1 MNRDENKQSTT
12 SLGSFIIY
20 FVAAAFV
27 LFLCMQG
34 YNAIF
39 RSVPTESASRGVAT
53 ESFDV
58 TGVVFRDEEMLYG
71 YGREGMIDYIVD
83 NGEKLARGATVAQY
97 YPSQEDI
104 DNRQKAAA
112 LEAELASYT
121 DVLSSAQVGS
131 SDARMNDLALD
142 RNIQLIM
149 NYNKKG
155 DYKSSSSM
163 KNEIRMLINRKRY
176 IAGEATSFDAEIDE
190 IARKLQE
197 IGAPQSSVISEIY
210 APIGGYFSR
219 NFDGY
224 EERLNTYTMEYYD
237 VPAIKDLMA
246 SAPDDLSMYGIGK
259 VVASF
264 EFYYV
269 ALVDK
274 SIVDTLH
281 TGQSVQIRFRGS
293 EDMLYP
299 ATVSEMIGPYDNVYV
314 VRFKSNYTS
323 NAMTLERMPEAEIIT
338 AQYSGIRVPKSAV
351 RMIDGKEGVF
361 VLVGSIARF
370 REIETQY
377 LEGDYYIVRED
388 NTSNNALLLGDQIIV
403 QGTDI
408 YEGKVMR

>member
-1 MNRDENKQSTT
+1 MDKDANRRSTT
-12 SLGSFIIY
+12 GLGSFIIY

-27 LFLCMQG
+27 LFVLVQG
-34 YNAIF
+34 YNAVF
-39 RSVPTESASRGVAT
+39 RNVPTESASRGVAT
-53 ESFDV
+53 ESFSA
-58 TGVVFRDEEMLYG
+58 TGVIFRDEEMLYG
-71 YGREGMIDYIVD
+71 YGREGMIDYVVD

-104 DNRQKAAA
+104 DNRQKVAA
-112 LEAELASYT
+112 LEAELQSYT

-131 SDARMNDLALD
+131 SDARMNDLTLE

-149 NYNKKG
+149 NYAKNG
-155 DYKSSSSM
+155 DYRSASLM

-176 IAGEATSFDAEIDE
+176 IAGETLSFNSEIDE
-190 IARKLQE
+190 IARKIQE
-197 IGAPQSSVISEIY
+197 IGMPESRVLSEIY
-210 APIGGYFSR
+210 APIGGYFSKT
-219 NFDGY
+219 FDGY

-246 SAPDDLSMYGIGK
+246 SEPDDLSVYGIGK
-259 VVASF
+259 VVSSF

-274 SIVDTLH
+274 QTVDGLR
-281 TGQSVQIRFRGS
+281 TGQSVKIRFKGS

-299 ATVSEMIGPYDNVYV
+299 AQISDIIGPYDNMFI

-323 NAMTLERMPEAEIIT
+323 NAMSLERMPEAEIIT

-370 REIETQY
+370 REIETEY
-377 LEGDYYIVRED
+377 LEGDYYIVKED
-388 NTSNNALLLGDQIIV
+388 NTSSNALFLGDQIIV

>member
-246 SAPDDLSMYGIGK
+246 SAPDDLS
-259 VVASF
+259 
-264 EFYYV
+264 
-269 ALVDK
+269 
-274 SIVDTLH
+274 
-281 TGQSVQIRFRGS
+281 
-293 EDMLYP
+293 
-299 ATVSEMIGPYDNVYV
+299 
-314 VRFKSNYTS
+314 
-323 NAMTLERMPEAEIIT
+323 
-338 AQYSGIRVPKSAV
+338 
-351 RMIDGKEGVF
+351 
-361 VLVGSIARF
+361 
-370 REIETQY
+370 
-377 LEGDYYIVRED
+377 
-388 NTSNNALLLGDQIIV
+388 
-403 QGTDI
+403 
-408 YEGKVMR
+408 

>member
-246 SAPDDLSMYGIGK
+246 SAPDDLTMYGIGK

>member
-83 NGEKLARGATVAQY
+83 NGEQLARGATVAQY

>member
-1 MNRDENKQSTT
+1 MDKDANRRSTT
-12 SLGSFIIY
+12 GLGSFIIY
-20 FVAAAFV
+20 FVAAAFILFV
-27 LFLCMQG
+27 LVQG
-34 YNAIF
+34 YNAVF
-39 RSVPTESASRGVAT
+39 KNVPTESASRGVAT
-53 ESFDV
+53 ESFNTV
-58 TGVVFRDEEMLYG
+58 GVIFRDEEMLYG
-71 YGREGMIDYIVD
+71 YGREGMIDYVVD

-104 DNRQKAAA
+104 DNRQKVAA

-131 SDARMNDLALD
+131 SDARVNDLTLE

-155 DYKSSSSM
+155 DYRSASLM
-163 KNEIRMLINRKRY
+163 KNDIRMLINRKRY
-176 IAGEATSFDAEIDE
+176 IAGETLSFNSEIDE
-190 IARKLQE
+190 IARKIQE
-197 IGAPQSSVISEIY
+197 IGMPESRVLSEIY

-219 NFDGY
+219 TYDGY

-246 SAPDDLSMYGIGK
+246 SEPDDLSVYGIGK
-259 VVASF
+259 VVSSF

-274 SIVDTLH
+274 ATADSLRK
-281 TGQSVQIRFRGS
+281 GQSVKIRFKGS

-299 ATVSEMIGPYDNVYV
+299 AQIDEIIGPYDNMFV

-323 NAMTLERMPEAEIIT
+323 NAMSLERMPEAEVIT
-338 AQYSGIRVPKSAV
+338 AQYSGIKVPKSAV

-370 REIETQY
+370 REIQTEY
-377 LEGDYYIVRED
+377 LAGDYYIVKED
-388 NTSNNALLLGDQIIV
+388 NTSPNALFLGDQIIV